1 MSKFQR
7 IPDVL
12 VDRLEQEKEVST
24 MDKKI
29 LMKQKSV
36 TAFERKEGQ
45 VSVMK
50 NCRKYFLMAVFAC
63 IMLVGTLFVGGTMRA
78 DAATRKGYIIGT
90 SNVRVYSNTAL
101 TRGYGWIYPTDEVQ
115 VIVVT
120 SRYTKVTYPV
130 SGGRYKTGYIAT
142 GNVLTATGGSTYT
155 SLGRFTTYRRDS
167 TANTYGYV
175 DRNDSVM
182 VLGTRGD
189 FTQIKYPV
197 SGGFKYAFS
206 KTSDV
211 NTYVTGNNNRDSAR
225 IADGTY
231 TLVSALNNGYVADI
245 ENADSR
251 SGANCQLYESNG
263 TNAQKFTFSYNSDG
277 YYTITNI
284 NSGKV
289 LDCASGGNANGLNVW
304 QYDSNLTSAQRW
316 KLTDV
321 GGGYYTL
328 TCKCNGRCLDV
339 SGGKVFNGNNIQI
352 YESNGTASQKW
363 KLVPVSNSGNTSS
376 ESIIQKLVDYE
387 LSQLGTGDYRGNNNV
402 KYNTWY
408 YGRAVSGSGYAWCMA
423 FQAYCCYQITGSNNA
438 IPKTASCTSA
448 VNTFKSRG
456 QFHYSRYYGGNYTPK
471 AGDVVY
477 YTNGSRNSSCHVGMI
492 TSAPVNGYLQ
502 TVEGNIVCS
511 DRNYKVVQFTKNAK
525 RTINSS
531 YVLGYAT
538 PNY

>member
-1 MSKFQR
+1 
-7 IPDVL
+7 
-12 VDRLEQEKEVST
+12 
-24 MDKKI
+24 
-29 LMKQKSV
+29 
-36 TAFERKEGQ
+36 
-45 VSVMK
+45 
-50 NCRKYFLMAVFAC
+50 MAVFAC
-63 IMLVGTLFVGGTMRA
+63 IMLAGTLFVGGTTRA

-130 SGGRYKTGYIAT
+130 SWGRYKTGYIAT
-142 GNVLTATGGSTYT
+142 GNILTATVGSTYT
-155 SLGRFTTYRRDS
+155 SSGRFTTYRRDS

-182 VLGTRGD
+182 ILGTRGD

-206 KTSDV
+206 KTSDI
-211 NTYVTGNNNRDSAR
+211 NTYVTGNNNRD
-225 IADGTY
+225 
-231 TLVSALNNGYVADI
+231 
-245 ENADSR
+245 
-251 SGANCQLYESNG
+251 
-263 TNAQKFTFSYNSDG
+263 
-277 YYTITNI
+277 
-284 NSGKV
+284 
-289 LDCASGGNANGLNVW
+289 
-304 QYDSNLTSAQRW
+304 LTS
-316 KLTDV
+316 
-321 GGGYYTL
+321 
-328 TCKCNGRCLDV
+328 
-339 SGGKVFNGNNIQI
+339 S
-352 YESNGTASQKW
+352 
-363 KLVPVSNSGNTSS
+363 NTSS

-408 YGRAVSGSGYAWCMA
+408 YGREVSGSGYAWCMA

-438 IPKTASCTSA
+438 IPKNVSCTSA

-511 DRNYKVVQFTKNAK
+511 DRNYKVVRFTKNAK

>member
-1 MSKFQR
+1 
-7 IPDVL
+7 
-12 VDRLEQEKEVST
+12 
-24 MDKKI
+24 
-29 LMKQKSV
+29 MK
-36 TAFERKEGQ
+36 GY
-45 VSVMK
+45 
-50 NCRKYFLMAVFAC
+50 RKYLLFAVLACVMFAGALFAC
-63 IMLVGTLFVGGTMRA
+63 EGTKA
-78 DAATRKGYIIGT
+78 QAATRKGYIIGT
-90 SNVRVYSNTAL
+90 SNVRVYSNSGLTA
-101 TRGYGWIYPTDEVQ
+101 GYGWIYPTDEVQ
-115 VIVVT
+115 VITVT

-142 GNVLTATGGSTYT
+142 DNILTATGGNVYT
-155 SLGRFTTYRRDS
+155 ASARFTTYRRNS
-167 TANTYGYV
+167 TANSYGYV
-175 DRNDSVM
+175 DRNDQVM

-197 SGGFKYAFS
+197 AGGFKYGFAR
-206 KTSDV
+206 TSDV
-211 NTYVTGNNNRDSAR
+211 NTYVTGNGGNTSGGNVK
-225 IADGTY
+225 IADGIY

-245 ENADSR
+245 DNGDYR

-263 TNAQKFTFSYNSDG
+263 TNAQKFRFTYNSDG
-277 YYTITNI
+277 YYTITNVR
-284 NSGKV
+284 SGKV

-304 QYDSNLTSAQRW
+304 QYDSNSSSAQRW
-316 KLTDV
+316 KLTDA

-363 KLVPVSNSGNTSS
+363 KLVSASGSGNISS
-376 ESIIQKLVDYE
+376 GSTAQKLVNYE
-387 LSQLGTGDYRGNNNV
+387 LSQVGIGDYRGNNNV

-408 YGRAVSGSGYAWCMA
+408 YGRTVSGSGHAWCMA
-423 FQAYCCYQITGSNNA
+423 FQAYCCNRVTGSNRA

-477 YTNGSRNSSCHVGMI
+477 YTNGSKSSSCHVGMI

-502 TVEGNIVCS
+502 TVEGNIICS
-511 DRNYKVVQFTKNAK
+511 DRNYKVVRFTKNAK
-525 RTINSS
+525 RSVNSS

-538 PNY
+538 PDY

>member
-1 MSKFQR
+1 MSKVQR

-36 TAFERKEGQ
+36 TAFDWKEGQ

-63 IMLVGTLFVGGTMRA
+63 IMLAGTLFVGGTTRA

-142 GNVLTATGGSTYT
+142 GNILTATGGSTYT
-155 SLGRFTTYRRDS
+155 ASGRFTTYRRDS

-182 VLGTRGD
+182 ILGTRGD

-206 KTSDV
+206 KTSDI
-211 NTYVTGNNNRDSAR
+211 NTYVTGNNNRD
-225 IADGTY
+225 
-231 TLVSALNNGYVADI
+231 
-245 ENADSR
+245 
-251 SGANCQLYESNG
+251 
-263 TNAQKFTFSYNSDG
+263 
-277 YYTITNI
+277 
-284 NSGKV
+284 
-289 LDCASGGNANGLNVW
+289 
-304 QYDSNLTSAQRW
+304 LTS
-316 KLTDV
+316 
-321 GGGYYTL
+321 
-328 TCKCNGRCLDV
+328 
-339 SGGKVFNGNNIQI
+339 S
-352 YESNGTASQKW
+352 
-363 KLVPVSNSGNTSS
+363 NTSS

-408 YGRAVSGSGYAWCMA
+408 YGREVSGSGYAWCMA

-438 IPKTASCTSA
+438 IPKNVSCTSA

-511 DRNYKVVQFTKNAK
+511 DRNYKVVRFTKNAK
-525 RTINSS
+525 RAINSS